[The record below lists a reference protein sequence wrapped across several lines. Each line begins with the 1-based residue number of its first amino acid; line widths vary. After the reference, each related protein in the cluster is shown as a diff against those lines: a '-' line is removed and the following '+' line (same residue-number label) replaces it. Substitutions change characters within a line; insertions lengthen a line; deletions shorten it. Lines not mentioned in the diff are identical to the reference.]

1 MKQGTLVYRLLRR
14 FLRFVVRIFYRQ
26 IEVVGLDNVPDDGPL
41 VLAGNHPNS
50 LHDPLLIIACTDR
63 VVHFAA
69 KDTLFS
75 SRFMRFFLRNL
86 GAVPVARKSDHG
98 DGADNSKAFD
108 TLFSILGEGRA
119 MGICPEGLSHDES
132 QLARLKTG
140 AARIALGLAEARP
153 DLLVRMVPVGLVY
166 VHPKKFRSRVLVQF
180 GAPIEVDEATKA
192 AHRTDA
198 KAAVIGLTEKL
209 QTAMRG
215 LTVNAEDWETIRVLD
230 AVRRLY
236 QPQKIT
242 LEQRVEL
249 MRRFNAVYPTVKDE
263 PSVKEIYARVSVWL
277 DELHAAGLDERDL
290 HRGIGGFS
298 YLVRLVQHLS
308 LMFIW
313 LPLSLPGAL
322 VFLPLLVSI
331 RLLTPM
337 VTPRRDVI
345 ATTKLVLGM
354 VLHFGS
360 VVAIAAVAFW
370 FGGALWAV
378 LAVIGLTIS
387 FFATLRVLERGRAIL
402 RVFGTLFRLL
412 TLRKE
417 LRVLSQ
423 ERHTLKVIVGEAV
436 DRFRPKDMVP
446 LFPSEP
452 SLFDASDA

>member
-1 MKQGTLVYRLLRR
+1 MKAPLAYRLLRR
-14 FLRFVVRIFYRQ
+14 FLRFMVRIFYRQ
-26 IEVVGLDNVPDDGPL
+26 VEIVGLDNVPDDGPL

-50 LHDPLLIIACTDR
+50 LHDPLLIIASTDR
-63 VVHFAA
+63 AVHFAA

-75 SRFMRFFLRNL
+75 SKFLRFFLSNL

-98 DGADNSKAFD
+98 DNADNSKAFD

-140 AARIALGLAEARP
+140 AARIALGLAESRP

-180 GAPIEVDEATKA
+180 GAPIEIGEAERA
-192 AHRTDA
+192 AHRADP
-198 KAAVIGLTEKL
+198 KGAVIALTEKL
-209 QTAMRG
+209 ETALRG

-249 MRRFNAVYPTVKDE
+249 MRRFNTVYPTVKDE
-263 PSVKEIYARVSVWL
+263 PVVKEIYARVSAWL
-277 DELHAAGLDERDL
+277 DELRAAGLDERDL
-290 HRGIGGFS
+290 HRGVSGFG
-298 YLVRLVQHLS
+298 YGLRLVQHLF
-308 LMFIW
+308 LMFVW

-322 VFLPLLVSI
+322 IFLPLLVSI
-331 RLLTPM
+331 RLLTPV

-360 VVAIAAVAFW
+360 VVAIAALAFW
-370 FGGALWAV
+370 LGGPLWAV
-378 LAVIGLTIS
+378 LAIVGLTIS
-387 FFATLRVLERGRAIL
+387 FFATLRVLERGGAIL
-402 RVFGTLFRLL
+402 RVFGTLLRLL
-412 TLRKE
+412 TLRRE
-417 LRVLSQ
+417 LRVLDQ
-423 ERHTLKVIVGEAV
+423 ERHTLRVIVAEAV

-446 LFPSEP
+446 LFPPEP